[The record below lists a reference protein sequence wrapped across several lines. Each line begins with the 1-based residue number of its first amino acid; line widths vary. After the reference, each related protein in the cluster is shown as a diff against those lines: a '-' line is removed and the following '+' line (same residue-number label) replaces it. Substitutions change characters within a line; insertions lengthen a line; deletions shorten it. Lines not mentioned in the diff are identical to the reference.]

1 MKKSGAVINKSELI
15 DRILSQMNV
24 SKTVERT
31 SREINRFP
39 LSFAQKRLWLQQQ
52 IEPGSTAYN
61 MVFANEIRGEFDE
74 SAFEQAIGLMVDR
87 QELLQIRIDSEEGV
101 PYQYIL
107 KEQPDYQWFDLSMY
121 PEDQAES
128 QIVDGI
134 ERADGPFDF
143 TRDRLCKFKLFKLS
157 AHRHIFVLMMHHI
170 ISDGQSIEI
179 IRRDLLSYYEH
190 FRGVGPLP
198 LYNPSA
204 TQYIDYSVWQN
215 QLLESKEFAAQK
227 RYWLDQ
233 LKEHSYTLTLPYDHE
248 RPQKRSEE
256 GISVYFTIPAPLTSR
271 LRKISEKNHSTLFM
285 VMYTCFAI
293 LLRKYSGE
301 TDLLIGTPVSNRPQ
315 SDLEKIVGFF
325 VNTLV
330 LRSRIDDQQSF
341 LDHLDTSKNTIL
353 DAFDHQDVPIDL
365 LFDDLIQSRTTGY
378 SPLFQVMF
386 SLGKAGHFEQKDQ
399 QAVFREI
406 KLKQINTSKFD
417 MSLDLTEDQDVIK
430 GTFECSRDLFHVST
444 IERWASNF
452 IALLE
457 HIVDYPGKPIAG
469 VGAVSDEERQKVLYE
484 WNDTVMDYPDHICV
498 HHLFEASVAQA
509 PDQVAVVYG
518 GDELSYRDLDRQANQ
533 LAHLLI
539 EKGIGPDKAVAIG
552 IERSLHLPIA
562 LLAVLKAGGAIV
574 PLDLDAPVERNR
586 HMLTDS
592 GASICLINT
601 NTLPIPDDVAL
612 LIDVSQSEI
621 YMDKPITVPSTQVEP
636 DHLVAIYYTSGT
648 TGKPKGV
655 SVRHQGWVNRICWMQ
670 HRFKLESHETVLQKT
685 TLTFDDV
692 GLEYFWTWMAG
703 ARVALLEPGFHRDPY
718 AIIQALK
725 QYEVAIVFFV
735 PSMLKMILERIS
747 VADLE
752 QLASLRDVFSSGE
765 ALKPEMVAAFHH
777 NLPERN
783 LHNSYGVTEVSI
795 DSTIHMNVQL
805 EGLRARRN
813 ISIGRPIG
821 NNFIYVLDE
830 MQNPVPIGV
839 HGHLYI
845 GGVGLARG
853 YYGDPVKTEQAFF
866 ENPFTDG
873 RMYRTGDIAYYD
885 AAGKLYIVG
894 RIDNQLKIRG
904 MRVELGEITDVISRH
919 PDIQE
924 CAMLAERWGDDEEL
938 SLSAYIQLAPSSE
951 ILSTDLR
958 NFCRT
963 LLPSHMIPSRFITID
978 RIPLNSNGK
987 LDKAALKQLDRG
999 TLKDYIAAPQDELE
1013 EKVMQIFMDILG
1025 VDTIHLHESFFDQG
1039 GHSIKAVRLMDV
1051 LNRTFHT
1058 ELSVITLFDYSTVTE
1073 IAHIIREGN
1082 LPQDQSVVVL
1092 KEGGRVDDSP
1102 LFLLPTG
1109 GGNLINYYELVSQ
1122 LEGLNIYGFVP
1133 KGYEKDEEP
1142 LYTVQELAQYYYGVL
1157 TQVHPIGPYRLLGW
1171 SFGGNVAF
1179 EMARIIEDAGQ
1190 QLEWLIVLDA
1200 PARSHERDIRPINKM
1215 EALAELANNN
1225 GYEFEPSGDYEIQ
1238 LKEVMHHF
1246 PDDGIIGHLKVRLA
1260 NEVAFD
1266 NYYSAEPIKSD
1277 IHLLYATAQDEQSP
1291 VPLTDAQVWHA
1302 KTTGTCT
1309 STPIPGHHE
1318 NLIDYNHAVNVAQY
1332 VNQMVKGWIR

>member
-1 MKKSGAVINKSELI
+1 MKKSGAVMSKSELI

-24 SKTVERT
+24 SNTVART

-52 IEPGSTAYN
+52 IEPASTAYN
-61 MVFANEIRGEFDE
+61 MVFSNEIIGEFDK
-74 SAFEQAIGLMVDR
+74 SAFEQAIGLLVER
-87 QELLQIRIDSEEGV
+87 QEALHIRIDVEEGI
-101 PYQYIL
+101 PYQCVQ
-107 KEQPDYQWFDLSMY
+107 EDQPDYQWVDLSVY
-121 PEDQAES
+121 PGDQAER
-128 QIVDGI
+128 QIVDQI
-134 ERADGPFDF
+134 KRADGPFDF
-143 TRDRLCKFKLFKLS
+143 TRDRLCKFKVFKLDD
-157 AHRHIFVLMMHHI
+157 HRHIFVLMMHHI

-198 LYNPSA
+198 AYSPSA

-215 QLLESKEFAAQK
+215 HLLDSNEFANQK

-233 LKEHSYTLTLPYDHE
+233 LKGHSYTLTLPYDYE

-271 LRKISEKNHSTLFM
+271 LREISEKHHSTLFM

-301 TDLLIGTPVSNRPQ
+301 TDLMIGTPVSNRPQ
-315 SDLEKIVGFF
+315 SDLEKVVGFF

-330 LRSRIDDQQSF
+330 LRSRVDDQQSF
-341 LDHLDTSKNTIL
+341 LKQLDASKNTIL
-353 DAFDHQDVPIDL
+353 DAFDHQDMPIDL

-386 SLGKAGHFEQKDQ
+386 SLAKANQVEQNDQ

-417 MSLDLTEDQDVIK
+417 MSLDLTEDMDVIK

-444 IERWASNF
+444 IERWACNF

-457 HIVDYPGKPIAG
+457 HIADQPGKPILG
-469 VGAVSDEERQKVLYE
+469 IGAISDEELQRVLYE
-484 WNDTVMDYPDHICV
+484 WNNTTMDFPDHICV
-498 HHLFEASVAQA
+498 NHLFEASVARA

-518 GDELSYRDLDRQANQ
+518 GDRLSYLELDRQANQ

-539 EKGIGPDKAVAIG
+539 EKGIGPDKTVAIG

-592 GASICLINT
+592 GASVCLINT

-612 LIDVSQSEI
+612 LINVSQPEI
-621 YMDKPITVPSTQVEP
+621 YKDKPMTAPPSQVGP

-670 HRFKLESHETVLQKT
+670 QQFKLESHETVLQKT

-718 AIIQALK
+718 AIIHALK

-735 PSMLKMILERIS
+735 PSMLKMVLERIDGS
-747 VADLE
+747 DME

-765 ALKPEMVAAFHH
+765 ALKPEMVAAFHKH
-777 NLPERN
+777 LPERN

-795 DSTIHMNVQL
+795 DSTIHINVQL
-805 EGLRARRN
+805 EAHRARRN

-830 MQNPVPIGV
+830 LQNPVPIGV

-853 YYGDPVKTEQAFF
+853 YYGDTIKTEQAFYT
-866 ENPFTDG
+866 NPYADG

-885 AAGKLYIVG
+885 TTGKLYIVG

-919 PDIQE
+919 ADIQE
-924 CAMLAERWGDDEEL
+924 CAMLAERWGEDEEL
-938 SLSAYIQLAPSSE
+938 SLSAYIQVLPSSE
-951 ILSTDLR
+951 IHSTDLR

-987 LDKAALKQLDRG
+987 LDKPALKQLDRG

-1013 EKVMQIFMDILG
+1013 EKIMQIFMDILG

-1039 GHSIKAVRLMDV
+1039 GHSIKAIRLMDV
-1051 LNRTFHT
+1051 LNRTFQT
-1058 ELSVITLFDYSTVTE
+1058 QLSVITLFDYSTVTE
-1073 IAHIIREGN
+1073 IARIIREGN
-1082 LPQDQSVVVL
+1082 LSQDQSVVVL
-1092 KEGGRVDDSP
+1092 KEGGRADETP
-1102 LFLLPTG
+1102 LFLIPTG

-1133 KGYEKDEEP
+1133 KGYENDEEP

-1157 TQVHPIGPYRLLGW
+1157 TQLNPIGPYRLLGW

-1179 EMARIIEDAGQ
+1179 ELARIIEDAGQ
-1190 QLEWLIVLDA
+1190 QLELLIILDA
-1200 PARSHERDIRPINKM
+1200 PARSHERDIRPMNRM
-1215 EALAELANNN
+1215 EALAELASNN
-1225 GYEFEPSGDYEIQ
+1225 GYEFKPSTDYEVH
-1238 LKEVMHHF
+1238 LKEVLTHF
-1246 PDDGIIGHLKVRLA
+1246 PGESTLSGLKVRLA

-1266 NYYSAEPIKSD
+1266 NYYSAEPIQSD
-1277 IHLLYATAQDEQSP
+1277 IHLLYATTQDEHSP
-1291 VPLTDAQVWHA
+1291 VPLTDAQSWHA

-1309 STPIPGHHE
+1309 ATPIPGHHE
-1318 NLIDYNHAVNVAQY
+1318 NLIDYNHAVNVAHY
-1332 VNQMVKGWIR
+1332 VNQLVKV